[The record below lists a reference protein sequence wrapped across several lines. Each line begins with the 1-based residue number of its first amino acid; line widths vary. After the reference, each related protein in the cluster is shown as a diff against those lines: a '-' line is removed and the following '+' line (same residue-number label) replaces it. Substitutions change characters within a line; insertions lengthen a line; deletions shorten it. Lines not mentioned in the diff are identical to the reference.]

1 LPGKEVNGMG
11 QILQLTLE
19 HLWLSTAGVLVA
31 GLVGV
36 PLGILLV
43 RARALAGPVMS
54 LVDVLQTIPS
64 LAMLAL
70 VMFFLGLGNNSLIA
84 ALFVYALLPILRNTY
99 TGLAGVSPD
108 LLEAGK
114 GMGMTGWQLLRQ
126 VQLPIALPIIL
137 AGFRV
142 AMVTAIGIATIGTLI
157 GAGGLGEPIWRGIQL
172 ANTLMIMTG
181 AVPAAL
187 LAIITD
193 VLLGGLEKAL
203 VPRGLRAKNI

>member
-1 LPGKEVNGMG
+1 MG

>member
-157 GAGGLGEPIWRGIQL
+157 GDGGLGEPIWRGIQL

>member
-1 LPGKEVNGMG
+1 MG

-19 HLWLSTAGVLVA
+19 HLCLSAAGVLVA

-172 ANTLMIMTG
+172 ANTFMIMTG

-187 LAIITD
+187 LAIIAD

>member
-1 LPGKEVNGMG
+1 MG

-187 LAIITD
+187 LAIIAD

>member
-1 LPGKEVNGMG
+1 MG

-157 GAGGLGEPIWRGIQL
+157 GDGGLGEPIWRGIQL

>member
-1 LPGKEVNGMG
+1 MG

-157 GAGGLGEPIWRGIQL
+157 
-172 ANTLMIMTG
+172 
-181 AVPAAL
+181 VS
-187 LAIITD
+187 
-193 VLLGGLEKAL
+193 VK
-203 VPRGLRAKNI
+203 

>member
-142 AMVTAIGIATIGTLI
+142 AMVTAIGIATIVTLI